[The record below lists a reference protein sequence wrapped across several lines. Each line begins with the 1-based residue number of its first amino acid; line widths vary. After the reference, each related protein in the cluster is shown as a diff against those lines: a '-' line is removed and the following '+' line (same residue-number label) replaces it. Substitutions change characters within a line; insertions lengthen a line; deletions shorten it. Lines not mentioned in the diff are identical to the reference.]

1 MRLLVVVN
9 PDAARA
15 DISLP
20 ALAAWFEQTCEA
32 TVVTT
37 RSRDHFTQIL
47 LRHGPEHDRIVIGG
61 GDGTITEAV
70 PHLLA
75 LGKPLAVLPLGT
87 ANDFARSL
95 GLPLDV
101 FAAARI
107 AVAGR
112 IHKVDAGLVNGR
124 LFLNV
129 ASVGVAAQVSE
140 VQSKGLKRN
149 WRLLSYAISLVRV
162 AVRSRP
168 FRVEL
173 TIDGQWSW
181 TGLVYQ
187 VSVANGRYHGG
198 GLTVA
203 DHAAI
208 DDGVLNVY
216 FVQPGTFWQL
226 IAAITHLKFRLTKPE
241 ILQRR
246 TARHVTIRTRKPHPI
261 NADGELSAMTP
272 AEFTLLPRALS
283 VIVPQCT
290 GEETVNVAH
299 KGHPGTA

>member
-9 PDAARA
+9 PNAARA
-15 DISLP
+15 DVALP
-20 ALAAWFEQTCEA
+20 ALAEWFDQNCDA
-32 TVVTT
+32 TFVTT
-37 RSRDHFTQIL
+37 RSRDDLAKTL
-47 LRHGPEHDRIVIGG
+47 LGDGPRHDRIVIGG
-61 GDGTITEAV
+61 GDGTISEAM

-95 GLPLDV
+95 GLPLDA

-107 AVAGR
+107 AVEGR
-112 IHKVDAGLVNGR
+112 THKVDAGLVNGR
-124 LFLNV
+124 PFLNV

-140 VQSKGLKRN
+140 VQSKDLKRS
-149 WRLLSYAISLVRV
+149 WRLLSYAISLLRV

-181 TGLVYQ
+181 TGLAYQ

-216 FVQPGTFWQL
+216 FVLPGTLWQL
-226 IAAITHLKFRLTKPE
+226 IAAVTHLKFGLTKPD
-241 ILQRR
+241 ILRRR

-261 NADGELSAMTP
+261 NTDGEIGTHTP
-272 AEFTLLPRALS
+272 AEITLLLQALS
-283 VIVPQCT
+283 VILPQRT
-290 GEETVNVAH
+290 DEKTVSVAH
-299 KGHPGTA
+299 SGHAGAS